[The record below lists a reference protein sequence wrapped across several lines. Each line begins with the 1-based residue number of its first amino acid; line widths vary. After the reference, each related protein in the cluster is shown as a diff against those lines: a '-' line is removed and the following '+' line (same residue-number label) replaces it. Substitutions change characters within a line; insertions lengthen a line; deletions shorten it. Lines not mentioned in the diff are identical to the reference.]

1 MSQFINKI
9 YKNNAIVYKIL
20 LFLISVLTIV
30 YLFPKG
36 GQFKYDFTK
45 GKPWQY
51 DNLYATFD
59 FSIQKEDKEI
69 DLEKQELAK
78 NNKHYFEYDI
88 AIVTSV
94 KSAFTTKV
102 NLMQANGSMATDALM
117 KFVTTGNFVINKI
130 YETGFVAVSSQG
142 KIVNEDEII
151 YLRKSN
157 EVEEVVYN
165 RLLLSKDVFK
175 VVTDN
180 IGDTPYT
187 YEQNVLLNTLSEIVK
202 PNVSYDA
209 IFTQKSLEN
218 SFKNISYTKGL
229 VANGELIIL
238 KGDIVEG
245 KKLAILNSLKIE
257 SESKVWTESN
267 YNWIVFGYT
276 ILVSLALLM
285 LLLFLQK

>member
-1 MSQFINKI
+1 M
-9 YKNNAIVYKIL
+9 
-20 LFLISVLTIV
+20 

-180 IGDTPYT
+180 IGYAKYT
-187 YEQNVLLNTLSEIVK
+187 
-202 PNVSYDA
+202 
-209 IFTQKSLEN
+209 
-218 SFKNISYTKGL
+218 
-229 VANGELIIL
+229 
-238 KGDIVEG
+238 
-245 KKLAILNSLKIE
+245 
-257 SESKVWTESN
+257 
-267 YNWIVFGYT
+267 
-276 ILVSLALLM
+276 
-285 LLLFLQK
+285 